1 MKKLMKKNNIIL
13 IISFLIM
20 LSNIFSIS
28 TEYILDKKNEKILK
42 KYLVLFNESPSNQIY
57 FNKLKEIL
65 IKEDDFSQLIFIYE
79 KHINNLSDNKK
90 KFIIDVDFLE
100 LKIWNQS
107 IDWEEYLDTLINNYV
122 TKNNEIN
129 TLDIKKRV
137 KYIVYKLIKNDKVI
151 EAYSVTKN
159 VRKFLNIKFNDKYK
173 SFLARDF
180 ISIFTKNKDYKSAI
194 NEAILFAIDN
204 KNSRIY
210 KIENEIFSLLSQVFN
225 QSQKNNFYLPISNKQ
240 FFNNIFFNYKFNKTY
255 NDSNLN
261 FIIKSYEKLIEN
273 NISIDKAL
281 LKIAEI
287 NYEVY
292 NDLDKS
298 ILNYKNIRASN
309 KNKKIIAECLIKEI
323 EILTKKGDLESAY
336 KLLDKNTKL
345 LDSKNILFLSTQLF
359 FYMGDYKNM
368 NVNLDSLIKKINI
381 EEVDY
386 NDILE
391 IKNTSI
397 IFAENQ
403 EDYLKYSNIQ
413 HKIKMHKLSEASL
426 GLIQLMNSDNF
437 IISNLAQFQYGL
449 ILLEQSNIEDA
460 RKIFTS
466 INGNTI
472 FYELAMLVNLE
483 IEDHIYNNY
492 EESINLYEDFLINF
506 PNSIYQENILKRLN
520 YLIKEKMES

>member
-1 MKKLMKKNNIIL
+1 MKKLMKKNKIIL
-13 IISFLIM
+13 LISFLM
-20 LSNIFSIS
+20 LTNIFSTS
-28 TEYILDKKNEKILK
+28 LEKISDVQKEKQYK
-42 KYLVLFNESPSNQIY
+42 KYLILFNEDPSNKIY
-57 FNKLKEIL
+57 LKKLNELL
-65 IKEDDFSQLIFIYE
+65 INEDNFSELIFIYE
-79 KHINNLSDNKK
+79 KHIDNLSNDKNN
-90 KFIIDVDFLE
+90 FVIAVDLLE
-100 LKIWNQS
+100 IKIWNQS
-107 IDWEEYLDTLINNYV
+107 TNWEEYLYFLINNYV
-122 TKNNEIN
+122 IENNEIN
-129 TLDIKKRV
+129 TVEIKKKI
-137 KYIVYKLIKNDKVI
+137 KYIIYKLIKNDKVM

-159 VRKFLNIKFNDKYK
+159 VRKFLNTKFNDKYR
-173 SFLARDF
+173 SFLSKEF
-180 ISIFTKNKDYKSAI
+180 ISIFTKQTDYKNAI

-204 KNSRIY
+204 KNS
-210 KIENEIFSLLSQVFN
+210 KMFSNVEKEIFSLLNKVFVQA
-225 QSQKNNFYLPISNKQ
+225 QSNNLYLPISNKQ

-255 NDSNLN
+255 NDSDLN
-261 FIIKSYEKLIEN
+261 FVIESYEKLIEN
-273 NISIDKAL
+273 NISSDNAL

-298 ILNYKNIRASN
+298 ILSYKDIRASN
-309 KNKKIIAECLIKEI
+309 KNKNIIAECLAKEVD
-323 EILTKKGDLESAY
+323 ILTKKGDLESAY
-336 KLLDKNTKL
+336 KLLDKNTGL
-345 LDSKNILFLSTQLF
+345 LDSKNILFLNTQLF

-368 NVNLDSLIKKINI
+368 NINLDSLIKIINV

-397 IFAENQ
+397 IFAESQ

-437 IISNLAQFQYGL
+437 IISNLAQLQYGL

-472 FYELAMLVNLE
+472 FYELAMLVNSE

-492 EESINLYEDFLINF
+492 QESINLYEDFLINF